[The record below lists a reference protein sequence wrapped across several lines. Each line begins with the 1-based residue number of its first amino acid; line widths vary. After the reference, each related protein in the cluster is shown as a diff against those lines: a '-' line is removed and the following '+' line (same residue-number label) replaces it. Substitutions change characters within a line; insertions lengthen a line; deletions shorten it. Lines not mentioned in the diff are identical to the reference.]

1 MTRWRAAFLRARLI
15 PLVISLAV
23 VLVAEALQMGALLAW
38 VVASVGIAV
47 LRSRTMVGWRL
58 FGVRKP
64 TPDELEVLRAGISSA
79 QTLRGRREP
88 QLWTAPGDHVFM
100 PTRGD
105 LIISDSWTGYLAE
118 GGDSETVAHLA
129 ASTAARSDVTRR
141 TWVVALDTFCL
152 PGRLALA
159 PLVRMGAARPGLKLW
174 MYAWLVLLVG
184 IAVVQQTAMGRWP
197 VAVGL
202 VVLAGACFAGPAWE
216 RGWQRCLQGIGSDSR
231 SVAARAR
238 PLR

>member
-79 QTLRGRREP
+79 PTLRGRREP

-105 LIISDSWTGYLAE
+105 LVISDSWTGYLAE

-129 ASTAARSDVTRR
+129 ASTAVRSDVTRR
-141 TWVVALDTFCL
+141 TWVVARDQPFWAR
-152 PGRLALA
+152 RLREL
-159 PLVRMGAARPGLKLW
+159 
-174 MYAWLVLLVG
+174 G
-184 IAVVQQTAMGRWP
+184 IASDPLDPRRPTPAAVREAAMQATAAP
-197 VAVGL
+197 VRR
-202 VVLAGACFAGPAWE
+202 GAEA
-216 RGWQRCLQGIGSDSR
+216 
-231 SVAARAR
+231 VAAGISAEPDGADR
-238 PLR
+238 PVTALERVRSRWDGRRGA